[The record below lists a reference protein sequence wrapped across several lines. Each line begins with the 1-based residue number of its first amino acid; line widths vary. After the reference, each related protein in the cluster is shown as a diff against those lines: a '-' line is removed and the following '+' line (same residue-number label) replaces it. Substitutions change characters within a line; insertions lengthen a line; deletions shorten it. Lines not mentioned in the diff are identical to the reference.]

1 MAANF
6 EHEFEHPTLQDP
18 SLASWWNEAASF
30 RSGGFDRLLVPA
42 PWSPMIGE
50 LLERGVRGV
59 AYAHEIVKVTP
70 RSALELLELVRTAAV
85 PAYAQFDVTLVGAF
99 ETAMCDE
106 SEVVLLWAFPTWSSW
121 GEFEAA
127 QRSDA
132 AVLAWRDRT
141 RGLVVD
147 WQRTL
152 MVDAPFSPMRI
163 GRQPEV
169 GDRAH
174 GPS

>member
-1 MAANF
+1 MASTRTK
-6 EHEFEHPTLQDP
+6 E
-18 SLASWWNEAASF
+18 SVAAS
-30 RSGGFDRLLVPA
+30 REHDGEPTPTSA
-42 PWSPMIGE
+42 P
-50 LLERGVRGV
+50 
-59 AYAHEIVKVTP
+59 YAVIVDDD
-70 RSALELLELVRTAAV
+70 ADFQAAMQELVRTAAI
-85 PAYAQFDVTLVGAF
+85 PAYEQLGITLVGAF
-99 ETAMCDE
+99 ETAMCNE
-106 SEVVLLWAFPTWSSW
+106 AECVLLWAFPTWASW
-121 GEFEAA
+121 GEFEAS

-132 AVLAWRDRT
+132 AVRAWRDAT

-174 GPS
+174 GPK